1 MERKMSKIYLN
12 KMAQK
17 MLFGYLEGVDWQIDL
32 CEIDPNDKSDNP
44 KYIFLPEK
52 EQNRIHDKVTNW
64 THEYKKKYN
73 GEYSEI
79 KLDNEVNF
87 YLNIDSESQIS
98 LIDSEVLDPSND
110 VEDIFEAY
118 MSTNG
123 REYDRIKKGKE
134 SLFNEYVLAK
144 KQLNKLAKLTKQPT
158 PRERLKQQ

>member
-1 MERKMSKIYLN
+1 
-12 KMAQK
+12 MAQK

>member
-1 MERKMSKIYLN
+1 MNKKIYLN
-12 KMAQK
+12 DMAQK

-44 KYIFLPEK
+44 KYILLPEK

-79 KLDNEVNF
+79 ELDKEVNF
-87 YLNIDSESQIS
+87 YLNMDSENQIS
-98 LIDSEVLDPSND
+98 FIDSEVLDPSND

-123 REYDRIKKGKE
+123 REYDRVRKGKE
-134 SLFNEYVLAK
+134 NLYNEYVLAK
-144 KQLNKLAKLTKQPT
+144 KQLNKLAKLTI
-158 PRERLKQQ
+158 